1 MDQLTPVRDFIKQ
14 LLAQRGDRKPFSD
27 DSSLF
32 HSGRLSSLDAVEL
45 VVLLEEKF
53 AIDFAETGFD
63 QNLIDSI
70 DSIAA
75 LLSFAKPVKQ
85 A

>member
-1 MDQLTPVRDFIKQ
+1 MDQLTPVRDFVRQ

-27 DSSLF
+27 DGSLF
-32 HSGRLSSLDAVEL
+32 RSGRLSSVDAVEL

-70 DSIAA
+70 DSIAV
-75 LLSFAKPVKQ
+75 LLGSAK
-85 A
+85 AAR